1 MIGISV
7 FEWMHSENE
16 RGAVIIG
23 AYLFWFSFQIRDSID
38 AIRVG
43 SIVCNYFF
51 QFLFFLFKIGCM

>member
-16 RGAVIIG
+16 RGAVMIG
-23 AYLFWFSFQIRDSID
+23 AYLFWFTFQIRDSID

-51 QFLFFLFKIGCM
+51 SISLLPV